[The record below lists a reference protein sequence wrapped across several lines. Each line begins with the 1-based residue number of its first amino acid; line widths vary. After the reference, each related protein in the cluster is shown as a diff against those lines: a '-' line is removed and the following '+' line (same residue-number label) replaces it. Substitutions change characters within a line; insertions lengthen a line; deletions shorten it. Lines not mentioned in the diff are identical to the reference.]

1 MQGVAKL
8 ARGAGNVGLLEVPEP
23 KVVAGH
29 VLVEVKAAGVCGTD
43 LHIYHDEYPSLPPV
57 IMGHEVAGIVAEIGQ
72 GVTSCRLG
80 DKVTCE
86 TYFSVCETCEFCRAG
101 LPNLCRSR
109 KSIGSGVHGAF
120 ARYLLVPERNV
131 HQLPPNVDELAG
143 ALTEPLACCVHA
155 LERTR
160 VEPGDAVVVSGPGAI
175 GLLMAQVVKAAG
187 GRVIL
192 VGTHADEARLSMGK
206 KLGVDFAVDLQ
217 SADAQEIVAAIT
229 DGLGADVVFECSGAE
244 ASAQNCLNLV
254 RRRGR
259 YVQVGLF
266 GKPVHWELDQV
277 CFKEVQVSGSFAHL
291 PSAWRK
297 ALILLASGQVQTR
310 PLVSTILPI
319 SEWQQAF
326 DLFERRD
333 GLKIVLTPMS

>member
-23 KVVAGH
+23 QVIAGH

-43 LHIYHDEYPSLPPV
+43 LHIYHDEYPSFPPV
-57 IMGHEVAGIVAEIGQ
+57 ILGHEVAGVVAEIGQ
-72 GVTSCRLG
+72 GVTSCHVG
-80 DKVTCE
+80 DLITCE
-86 TYFSVCETCEFCRAG
+86 TYFSVCEKCEFCRAG

-120 ARYLLVPERNV
+120 ARYVLVPARNV
-131 HQLPPNVDELAG
+131 HHLPPNVDELAG

-187 GRVIL
+187 GRVVL
-192 VGTHADEARLSMGK
+192 LGTQADEARLSMGEQ
-206 KLGVDFAVDLQ
+206 LGVDFVVNVQ
-217 SADAQEIVAAIT
+217 SADAQEIVAAMT
-229 DGLGADVVFECSGAE
+229 GGLGADVVFECSGAE

-259 YVQVGLF
+259 YVQVGVF
-266 GKPVHWELDQV
+266 GKPVHWDLDQV
-277 CFKEVQVSGSFAHL
+277 CFKELQVSGSFAHL

-297 ALILLASGQVQTR
+297 ALTLLASGQVQTR
-310 PLVSTILPI
+310 PLISTILPI

-333 GLKIVLTPMS
+333 ALKIVLTPI